1 MTLITPR
8 QSRGEDASPAG
19 AAWTGPRDGPGS
31 RGGHG
36 GIDGG
41 TDAPPPPSIDVAVLD
56 ARLEGAP
63 SEQVLAWAFEE
74 FGPALSVVSSFQN
87 CVLIDLATQIDPR
100 AEIIFLDTGSHFAE
114 TLSFVE
120 QVRLVYGLNL
130 RIVRPGADAEP
141 WPCGSERC
149 CELRKVVPLARAL
162 RGRRA
167 WVSGLKRCD
176 TPNRASS
183 PIVGWDSARGLV
195 KINPLASWTNDD
207 VSQYEVCHHLP
218 VHPLK
223 ARGYPSIG
231 CEPTTRP
238 VYSFEDP
245 RAGRWPGTEKTEC
258 GLHV

>member
-1 MTLITPR
+1 MTLTTPR
-8 QSRGEDASPAG
+8 QSRGEDASPG
-19 AAWTGPRDGPGS
+19 RPAWTGPRNGS
-31 RGGHG
+31 GTGGGHCG
-36 GIDGG
+36 
-41 TDAPPPPSIDVAVLD
+41 V
-56 ARLEGAP
+56 EGAGIP
-63 SEQVLAWAFEE
+63 LPRPSVDLVELNAGFEGALSEQVFAWAFSE
-74 FGPALSVVSSFQN
+74 FWPAISVVSSFQN
-87 CVLIDLATQIDPR
+87 CVLVDLAVRTDPR
-100 AEIIFLDTGSHFAE
+100 TEIIFLDTGSHFAE

-120 QVRLVYGLNL
+120 QVRKLYGLNL
-130 RIVRPGADAEP
+130 RIIRPGTDAEP

-162 RGRRA
+162 RGRHA

-176 TPNRASS
+176 TPNRALS

-195 KINPLASWTNDD
+195 KINPLARWTNDD
-207 VSQYEVCHHLP
+207 VSRYEADHRLP

-223 ARGYPSIG
+223 PRGYPSIG

-238 VYSFEDP
+238 VSRSEDP

>member
-1 MTLITPR
+1 MTLTTPR
-8 QSRGEDASPAG
+8 QSRGEDASPARK
-19 AAWTGPRDGPGS
+19 AWTGPCDGPGTPE
-31 RGGHG
+31 GHC
-36 GIDGG
+36 GIEGWV
-41 TDAPPPPSIDVAVLD
+41 DALPPSGVDLVALN
-56 ARLEGAP
+56 AGFEGAP
-63 SEQVLAWAFEE
+63 SEEVLAWAFGE

-87 CVLIDLATQIDPR
+87 CVLVDLATQIDSR

-120 QVRLVYGLNL
+120 QVRQLYGLNL
-130 RIVRPGADAEP
+130 RIIRPGADAEP

-162 RGRRA
+162 RGRLA
-167 WVSGLKRCD
+167 WVSGLKRSE

-183 PIVGWDSARGLV
+183 PIVGWDSTRGLV
-195 KINPLASWTNDD
+195 KINPLACWTNDD
-207 VSQYEVCHHLP
+207 VSRYEADHRLP

-223 ARGYPSIG
+223 ARGYLSIG

-238 VYSFEDP
+238 VSPFEDP